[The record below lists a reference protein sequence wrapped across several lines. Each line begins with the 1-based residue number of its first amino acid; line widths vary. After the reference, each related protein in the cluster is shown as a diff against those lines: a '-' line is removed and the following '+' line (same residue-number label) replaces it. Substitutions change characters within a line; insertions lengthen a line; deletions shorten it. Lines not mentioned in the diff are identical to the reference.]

1 MSSIRNKLA
10 GRWQL
15 VSYEAS
21 PEGGVTVYPLGTAA
35 TGVLDYSDEGNVSVH
50 IVGDGYFKYSG
61 YYTVDE
67 KGSTMT
73 HHVELCSDRD
83 LAGASS
89 LRHIALEGR
98 RLVLSGSMDLDGRPH
113 TVRVV
118 WERHAE

>member
-1 MSSIRNKLA
+1 
-10 GRWQL
+10 

-21 PEGGVTVYPLGTAA
+21 PADGAPLYPLGATAA
-35 TGVLDYSDEGNVSVH
+35 GVLDCSDEGNMAVH
-50 IVGDGYFKYSG
+50 IMGAGYFHYSG

-67 KGSTMT
+67 KGSTLT

-89 LRHIALEGR
+89 LRNVALEGA
-98 RLVLSGSMDLDGRPH
+98 RLVLSGSMDVDGRPH

>member
-1 MSSIRNKLA
+1 MSSIRNRIA
-10 GRWQL
+10 GRWRL

-21 PEGGVTVYPLGTAA
+21 PESGATVYPLGAA
-35 TGVLDYSDEGNVSVH
+35 TAGVLDCSDEGNMSVH
-50 IVGDGYFKYSG
+50 IMGAGYFHYSG

-67 KGSTMT
+67 KGSLT

-89 LRHIALEGR
+89 LRNAALEGA
-98 RLVLSGSMDLDGRPH
+98 RLVLSGSMDVDGKAH

>member
-1 MSSIRNKLA
+1 
-10 GRWQL
+10 

-21 PEGGVTVYPLGTAA
+21 PENGDTLYPLGSAPA
-35 TGVLDYSDEGNVSVH
+35 GVLDCSDEGDISVR
-50 IVGDGYFKYSG
+50 IMGAGYFNYSG

-67 KGSTMT
+67 QASTLT

-83 LAGASS
+83 LAGASG
-89 LRHIALEGR
+89 LTHIALEGA
-98 RLVLSGSMDLDGRPH
+98 RLVLSGSMDVDGKAH

>member
-1 MSSIRNKLA
+1 
-10 GRWQL
+10 

-21 PEGGVTVYPLGTAA
+21 PADGAPLYPLGATAA
-35 TGVLDYSDEGNVSVH
+35 GVLDCSDEGNMAVH
-50 IVGDGYFKYSG
+50 IMGAGYFHYSG

-67 KGSTMT
+67 KGSTLT

-89 LRHIALEGR
+89 LRNVALEGA
-98 RLVLSGSMDLDGRPH
+98 RLVLSGSMDVDGKAH